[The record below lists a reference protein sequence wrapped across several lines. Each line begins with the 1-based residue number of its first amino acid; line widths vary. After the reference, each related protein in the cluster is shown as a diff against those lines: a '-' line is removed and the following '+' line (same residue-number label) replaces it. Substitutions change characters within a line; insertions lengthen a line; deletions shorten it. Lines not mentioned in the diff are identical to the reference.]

1 MMEYFYLLILV
12 FLLLLACS
20 DLFVGVSNDAVN
32 FLSGAL
38 GSRVASF
45 KTVMIIASLG
55 VLFGATFSGGMM
67 TIARTGVYNPEMYSF
82 ENLMIVFFA
91 VVITEVTLLNLF
103 NKFGLPTS
111 TTVSI
116 VFALMGGGVSMAVLH
131 LLSTDESLLTIGQY
145 VNTTR
150 ASVLIFGIICSVPI
164 AFVGGTI
171 IQYLCRLI
179 FTFNYQRLYRYY
191 GALFGSF
198 SVSAI
203 AYFLLFKGAK
213 GSALVTPEVL
223 HFLNTYTFELM
234 LSIFVGFLVAFQL
247 AILVFNFNVFRVVI
261 LAGTFAL
268 AFSFAGNDLVNF
280 IGVPLAALDSWSIF
294 QSSGQS
300 PADLM
305 MSGLREVPKT
315 NPLYLLAAGS
325 IMVLTLWF
333 SKKAMHVVRTTIN
346 LSASDRGDS
355 EQFGSSLLG
364 RLVVRHTIALNE
376 FVQSVLPN
384 GMKKVLESRFEAL
397 PVKKDEVQ
405 LPFDAVRA
413 SVNLVVSSI
422 LIASATALTLPLST
436 TYVTFMVAMGTSF
449 ADGAWDRESAVY
461 RVSGVL
467 TVIGGWFITALAAF
481 TTCCLMV
488 TICYFG
494 QLPAVIIVMAITVYF
509 LVKENFFSHDT
520 EEKKAVEASTDP
532 FVIRHRLNASIEHIF
547 GRSIHVFEETLN
559 HFFDG
564 NLKGLKKAKA
574 HALEA
579 YDEVMKTRHQY
590 YTMARQEEG
599 VNQDVCHYYYRALTN
614 MKEVSLS
621 LETIV
626 RMIHDHVAN
635 SHRIY
640 KGQLQQDL
648 YSLVSSLKSIE
659 EVLTFYKNEG
669 LMDVQRLDRRMHRTH
684 EAIDQMQSNLISRI
698 GEEKLS
704 LRSTELYLSI
714 LQLVREMLNRYN
726 IVFLMQKE
734 LNDQCN
740 RALVENEQKTAEDDT
755 FQSVTNNGLLSRLF
769 KH

>member
-1 MMEYFYLLILV
+1 MEYFYLLILV

-67 TIARTGVYNPEMYSF
+67 TIARIGVYNPEMYSF

-150 ASVLIFGIICSVPI
+150 ASILIFGIICSVPI

-247 AILVFNFNVFRVVI
+247 AIMVFNFNVFRVVI

-509 LVKENFFSHDT
+509 LVKENFFSHDA

-532 FVIRHRLNASIEHIF
+532 FVIRHRLNASIERIF

>member
-1 MMEYFYLLILV
+1 MEYFYLLILV

-131 LLSTDESLLTIGQY
+131 LLSAGESLLTIGQY

-171 IQYLCRLI
+171 IQYLCRLL

-203 AYFLLFKGAK
+203 TYFLLFKGAK
-213 GSALVTPEVL
+213 GSALITPDIL

-234 LSIFVGFLVAFQL
+234 LAIFGGFLVIFQL

-294 QSSGQS
+294 QTSGQT

-305 MSGLREVPKT
+305 MTGLREVPKT

-461 RVSGVL
+461 RISGVL

-481 TTCCLMV
+481 TTCGLMV

-509 LVKENFFSHDT
+509 LVKENFFSHDAN
-520 EEKKAVEASTDP
+520 EKKVIEASTDP

-547 GRSIHVFEETLN
+547 GRSIHVFEETLDQ
-559 HFFDG
+559 FFDG

-740 RALVENEQKTAEDDT
+740 RALLGNEQKTAEDDT
-755 FQSVTNNGLLSRLF
+755 FQSVSNNGLLSRLF
-769 KH
+769 KR

>member
-1 MMEYFYLLILV
+1 MEYFYLLILV
-12 FLLLLACS
+12 FLLILACS

-38 GSRVASF
+38 GSRVATF
-45 KTVMIIASLG
+45 KTVMIVASLG

-67 TIARTGVYNPEMYSF
+67 TIARTGVYNPEMFSF
-82 ENLMIVFFA
+82 ENLMLVFFA

-103 NKFGLPTS
+103 NKLGLPTS

-131 LLSTDESLLTIGQY
+131 LLDSGQSLLNLGQY

-164 AFVGGTI
+164 AFVGGTV
-171 IQYLCRLI
+171 IQYLCRLL

-203 AYFLLFKGAK
+203 VFFLLFKGAK
-213 GSALVTPEVL
+213 GSALITPEVL
-223 HFLNTYTFELM
+223 NFLDAYTFELM
-234 LSIFVGFLVAFQL
+234 AAIFVTSLVLFQV
-247 AILVFNFNVFRVVI
+247 AILMFNFNVFKVVI

-280 IGVPLAALDSWSIF
+280 IGVPLAALDSWSIY
-294 QSSGQS
+294 QSSGLAPDQ
-300 PADLM
+300 LM
-305 MSGLREVPKT
+305 MQGLREIPRT

-325 IMVLTLWF
+325 VMVMTLWF

-364 RLVVRHTIALNE
+364 RLVVRQTIALNE
-376 FVQSVLPN
+376 FIQSVLPH
-384 GMKKVLESRFEAL
+384 GMKKVLEARFEPL
-397 PVKKDEVQ
+397 PVKKNEVQ

-413 SVNLVVSSI
+413 SINLVVSSI

-436 TYVTFMVAMGTSF
+436 TYVTFMVAMGSSF

-481 TTCCLMV
+481 TTCGLMV
-488 TICYFG
+488 TLCYYG
-494 QLPAVIIVMAITVYF
+494 QLFAVIGLMCITVYF
-509 LVKENFFSHDT
+509 LVKDNFFAS
-520 EEKKAVEASTDP
+520 EAKEAEKTEASTDP
-532 FVIRHRLNASIEHIF
+532 FVIRQRLNSSIAQIF
-547 GRSIHVFEETLN
+547 GRSISLFEEGLDK
-559 HFFDG
+559 FFDG
-564 NLKGLKKAKA
+564 DLKGLKKAKA

-579 YDEVMKTRHQY
+579 YDEVMKIRHEY
-590 YTMARQEEG
+590 FTMARHDEG
-599 VNQDVCHYYYRALTN
+599 VDQDVCHYYYRALTN

-621 LETIV
+621 LETII

-659 EVLTFYKNEG
+659 EVLTFYQNEG
-669 LMDVQRLDRRMHRTH
+669 VMDVQRLDRRMHRTH
-684 EAIDQMQSNLISRI
+684 ETIDQMQANLLTKI

-740 RALVENEQKTAEDDT
+740 RALLDNEQKTAEEDT
-755 FQSVTNNGLLSRLF
+755 FQSSSDGGLLTRLF
-769 KH
+769 KHR

>member
-1 MMEYFYLLILV
+1 MEYFYLLILV

-116 VFALMGGGVSMAVLH
+116 VFALMGGGVSMAVWH

-150 ASVLIFGIICSVPI
+150 ASILIFGIICSVPI

-247 AILVFNFNVFRVVI
+247 AIMVFNFNVFRVVI

-280 IGVPLAALDSWSIF
+280 IGVPLAALDSWSI
-294 QSSGQS
+294 
-300 PADLM
+300 
-305 MSGLREVPKT
+305 
-315 NPLYLLAAGS
+315 
-325 IMVLTLWF
+325 
-333 SKKAMHVVRTTIN
+333 
-346 LSASDRGDS
+346 
-355 EQFGSSLLG
+355 
-364 RLVVRHTIALNE
+364 
-376 FVQSVLPN
+376 
-384 GMKKVLESRFEAL
+384 
-397 PVKKDEVQ
+397 
-405 LPFDAVRA
+405 
-413 SVNLVVSSI
+413 
-422 LIASATALTLPLST
+422 
-436 TYVTFMVAMGTSF
+436 
-449 ADGAWDRESAVY
+449 
-461 RVSGVL
+461 
-467 TVIGGWFITALAAF
+467 
-481 TTCCLMV
+481 
-488 TICYFG
+488 
-494 QLPAVIIVMAITVYF
+494 
-509 LVKENFFSHDT
+509 
-520 EEKKAVEASTDP
+520 
-532 FVIRHRLNASIEHIF
+532 
-547 GRSIHVFEETLN
+547 
-559 HFFDG
+559 
-564 NLKGLKKAKA
+564 
-574 HALEA
+574 
-579 YDEVMKTRHQY
+579 
-590 YTMARQEEG
+590 
-599 VNQDVCHYYYRALTN
+599 
-614 MKEVSLS
+614 
-621 LETIV
+621 
-626 RMIHDHVAN
+626 
-635 SHRIY
+635 
-640 KGQLQQDL
+640 
-648 YSLVSSLKSIE
+648 
-659 EVLTFYKNEG
+659 
-669 LMDVQRLDRRMHRTH
+669 
-684 EAIDQMQSNLISRI
+684 
-698 GEEKLS
+698 
-704 LRSTELYLSI
+704 
-714 LQLVREMLNRYN
+714 
-726 IVFLMQKE
+726 
-734 LNDQCN
+734 
-740 RALVENEQKTAEDDT
+740 
-755 FQSVTNNGLLSRLF
+755 
-769 KH
+769 

>member
-1 MMEYFYLLILV
+1 MEYFYLLILV

-38 GSRVASF
+38 GSRIASF
-45 KTVMIIASLG
+45 KTVMVVASLG

-67 TIARTGVYNPEMYSF
+67 TIARTGVYNPEMFSF

-91 VVITEVTLLNLF
+91 VVITEVTLLNIF
-103 NKFGLPTS
+103 NKLGLPTS

-131 LLSTDESLLTIGQY
+131 LLSTGESLLNLGQY

-150 ASVLIFGIICSVPI
+150 ASILIFGIICSVPI
-164 AFVGGTI
+164 AFVGGTV
-171 IQYLCRLI
+171 IQYFCRLL

-191 GALFGSF
+191 GALFGSL
-198 SVSAI
+198 SLSAI
-203 AYFLLFKGAK
+203 VFFLLFKGAK

-234 LSIFVGFLVAFQL
+234 ACIFAGTLVAFQL
-247 AILVFNFNVFRVVI
+247 AIMMFNLNIFKIVI

-280 IGVPLAALDSWSIF
+280 IGVPLAALDSWNIF
-294 QSSGQS
+294 QASGQD
-300 PADLM
+300 PANLM
-305 MSGLREVPKT
+305 MTSLREDPQT
-315 NPLYLLAAGS
+315 NPLYLLTAGS

-346 LSASDRGDS
+346 LSSSDRGDS

-364 RLVVRHTIALNE
+364 RLVVRHTIALNG
-376 FVQSVLPN
+376 FVQSVLPED
-384 GMKKVLESRFEAL
+384 MKKVLEARFEPL
-397 PVKKDEVQ
+397 PVKKNEVQ

-413 SVNLVVSSI
+413 SINLVVSSI

-436 TYVTFMVAMGTSF
+436 TYVTFMVAMGSSF

-467 TVIGGWFITALAAF
+467 TVIGGWFMTALAAF
-481 TTCCLMV
+481 TTCGLMV
-488 TICYFG
+488 TICYYG
-494 QLPAVIIVMAITVYF
+494 QLPAILIVMSATVYF
-509 LVKENFFSHDT
+509 LVKENFFSKDDLVA
-520 EEKKAVEASTDP
+520 EKQDASTDP
-532 FVIRHRLNASIEHIF
+532 FVIRQRLNASIDHIF
-547 GRSIHVFEETLN
+547 ARSIAVFEEALDQ
-559 HFFDG
+559 FFDG

-579 YDEVMKTRHQY
+579 YDEVMKIRHEY

-669 LMDVQRLDRRMHRTH
+669 VMDVQRLDRRMHRTH
-684 EAIDQMQSNLISRI
+684 EAIDQMQANLISRI

-714 LQLVREMLNRYN
+714 LQLVRELLNRYN

-740 RALVENEQKTAEDDT
+740 RALLESEQKTGEEETFRSETED
-755 FQSVTNNGLLSRLF
+755 GLLSRLF
-769 KH
+769 KK

>member
-1 MMEYFYLLILV
+1 MEYFYLLILV

-150 ASVLIFGIICSVPI
+150 ASILIFGIICSVPI

-494 QLPAVIIVMAITVYF
+494 QLPAVIIVMAVTVYF
-509 LVKENFFSHDT
+509 LVKENFFSHDI

-547 GRSIHVFEETLN
+547 GRSIHVFEETLDQ
-559 HFFDG
+559 FFDG

-684 EAIDQMQSNLISRI
+684 ETIDQMQSNLISRI

>member
-1 MMEYFYLLILV
+1 MEYFYLLILV
-12 FLLLLACS
+12 FLLILACS

-38 GSRVASF
+38 GSRVATF

-82 ENLMIVFFA
+82 ENLMLVFFA
-91 VVITEVTLLNLF
+91 VVITEVTLLNIF
-103 NKFGLPTS
+103 NKLGLPTS

-131 LLSTDESLLTIGQY
+131 LLSTGQSLLELGQY

-164 AFVGGTI
+164 AFIGGTI
-171 IQYLCRLI
+171 IQYLCRLL
-179 FTFNYQRLYRYY
+179 FTFDYQRLYRYY
-191 GALFGSF
+191 GALFGSL
-198 SVSAI
+198 SLSAI
-203 AYFLLFKGAK
+203 VFFLLFKGAK
-213 GSALVTPEVL
+213 GSALVTPDVL

-234 LSIFVGFLVAFQL
+234 AGIFASALVIFQF
-247 AILVFNFNVFRVVI
+247 AIMLFNFNVFKVVI

-294 QSSGQS
+294 QASGQT
-300 PADLM
+300 PEDLM
-305 MSGLREVPKT
+305 MIGLREVPKT

-325 IMVLTLWF
+325 VMVMTLWF

-364 RLVVRHTIALNE
+364 RLVVRHTIALNG
-376 FVQSVLPN
+376 FIQSVLPD
-384 GMKKVLESRFEAL
+384 GMKKVLEKRFEPL

-436 TYVTFMVAMGTSF
+436 TYVTFMVAMGSSF

-467 TVIGGWFITALAAF
+467 TVIGGWFMTALAAF
-481 TTCCLMV
+481 TTCGLMV
-488 TICYFG
+488 TLCYYG
-494 QLPAVIIVMAITVYF
+494 QLAAVVILMAITVYF
-509 LVKENFFSHDT
+509 LIKENFFGRDA
-520 EEKKAVEASTDP
+520 EDKQKAEASTDP
-532 FVIRHRLNASIEHIF
+532 FIIRQRLNASIAQIF
-547 GRSIHVFEETLN
+547 GGSIDLFEDALN
-559 HFFDG
+559 KFFNGD
-564 NLKGLKKAKA
+564 LKGLKKAKA

-579 YDEVMKTRHQY
+579 YDEVMKIRHDY
-590 YTMARQEEG
+590 YTMARDQEG

-621 LETIV
+621 LETII

-659 EVLTFYKNEG
+659 EVLTFYENEG
-669 LMDVQRLDRRMHRTH
+669 VMDVQRLDRRMHRTH
-684 EAIDQMQSNLISRI
+684 ETIDQMQANLITKI

-740 RALVENEQKTAEDDT
+740 RALLDNEQKTGEEET
-755 FQSVTNNGLLSRLF
+755 FQTAHDDGLLTRLF
-769 KH
+769 KHR